1 MPLLDTFGRVHDYLR
16 ISLTDRCNLRC
27 IYCMPDLHMRFMP
40 PARLMQA
47 DELITL
53 ARHFV
58 SLGVKKIRL
67 TGGEPL
73 IRKDAAQII
82 ESLGRLPVE
91 LAITTNA
98 FFLDR
103 FFDLFDSIGLRS
115 LNISLDTLDEKK
127 FQGIAQKDS
136 FRTIWKNVE
145 TAVSRGYHVKLNMVV
160 MREQNLSEVPDFIE
174 LTRSQPLH
182 VRLIEFMPFACNK
195 WNYGKTVSY
204 AEMLE
209 LIQGKFDFE
218 KIKDAKNDT
227 ARNFRVRGAE
237 GTFAIISSVTNP
249 FCSTCN
255 RIRLTADGKI
265 KNCLFSRDEGDLLS
279 VLRSGGDVKK
289 HIVESITAKHAAR
302 GGLPPFE
309 SKGAAGEFEKNRAMI
324 SIGG

>member
-1 MPLLDTFGRVHDYLR
+1 MPLLDSFGRVHDYLR

-27 IYCMPDLHMRFMP
+27 IYCMPDLRMQFMP
-40 PARLMQA
+40 PAALMQA
-47 DELITL
+47 GELITL

-73 IRKDAAQII
+73 MRKDAAQII
-82 ESLGRLPVE
+82 ESLGRMPVK

-115 LNISLDTLDEKK
+115 LNISLDTLNPDK
-127 FQGIAQKDS
+127 FKSIAQKDS
-136 FRTIWKNVE
+136 FHRIWKNID
-145 TAVSRGYHVKLNMVV
+145 TAVNRGFHVKLNMVV
-160 MREQNLSEVPDFIE
+160 MREQNLSELPDFIE
-174 LTRSQPLH
+174 LTRTRPLH
-182 VRLIEFMPFACNK
+182 VRLIEFMPFAGNK

-209 LIQGKFDFE
+209 LIESKFDFE
-218 KIKDAKNDT
+218 KIEDAKNDT
-227 ARNFRVRGAE
+227 ARNFRVSGAT

-265 KNCLFSRDEGDLLS
+265 KNCLFSREESDLLTL
-279 VLRSGGDVKK
+279 LRSGGDVQKQ
-289 HIVESITAKHAAR
+289 IIESIRGKHAAR

>member
-1 MPLLDTFGRVHDYLR
+1 MPLLDSFGRVHDYLR

-27 IYCMPDLHMRFMP
+27 IYCMPDLRMQFMP
-40 PARLMQA
+40 PAALMQA
-47 DELITL
+47 GELITL

-73 IRKDAAQII
+73 MRKDAAQII
-82 ESLGRLPVE
+82 ESLGRMPVK

-115 LNISLDTLDEKK
+115 LNISLDTLNPDK
-127 FQGIAQKDS
+127 FKSIAQKDS
-136 FRTIWKNVE
+136 FLRIWKNID
-145 TAVSRGYHVKLNMVV
+145 TAVNRGFHVKLNMVV
-160 MREQNLSEVPDFIE
+160 MREQNLSELPDFIE
-174 LTRSQPLH
+174 LTRTRPLH
-182 VRLIEFMPFACNK
+182 VRLIEFMPFAGNK

-209 LIQGKFDFE
+209 LIESKFDFE
-218 KIKDAKNDT
+218 KIEDAKNDT
-227 ARNFRVRGAE
+227 ARNFRVSGAT

-265 KNCLFSRDEGDLLS
+265 KNCLFSREESDLLTL
-279 VLRSGGDVKK
+279 LRSGGDVQKQ
-289 HIVESITAKHAAR
+289 IIESIRGKHAAR